1 MERIKQQAVH
11 LNLLISGPGAMP
23 GLEGHTAANV
33 GECL

>member
-1 MERIKQQAVH
+1 MKRIKQYAAQ

-23 GLEGHTAANV
+23 GLEGHTAARV